1 MRFDTSLIVRSWP
14 PVCVAPL
21 LLPLLLFPRLFDSQ
35 TCRGEN
41 PEVFKLTFALIV
53 LQYIILM
60 LPCVLLVCLAPMVF
74 CCLPLL
80 IRLSLFLPAGVGLRV
95 LDQQGASESLI
106 SKLPPPKRYARGM
119 FGGEGTPRK
128 PEALPVAQGTVA
140 AAAGARQP
148 GSPSVDHEEPEW

>member
-1 MRFDTSLIVRSWP
+1 MLVAVCCRS
-14 PVCVAPL
+14 AL
-21 LLPLLLFPRLFDSQ
+21 LAIFLFRRLFDSQ

-106 SKLPPPKRYARGM
+106 GKLPPPKRYARGM
-119 FGGEGTPRK
+119 FGGEETPRK
-128 PEALPVAQGTVA
+128 PEALPVAQGVA
-140 AAAGARQP
+140 GAGEGAGARPP
-148 GSPSVDHEEPEW
+148 GSPTVDHEEPEW